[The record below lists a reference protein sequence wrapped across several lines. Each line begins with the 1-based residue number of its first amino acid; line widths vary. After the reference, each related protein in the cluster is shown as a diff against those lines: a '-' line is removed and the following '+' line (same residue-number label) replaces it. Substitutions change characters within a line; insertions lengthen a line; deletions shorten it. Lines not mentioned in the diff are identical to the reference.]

1 MTTFTSPVMYV
12 FLFGLLTAMSL
23 YGPAMYRGLQ
33 IQITAWTNRQL
44 DRSI

>member
-23 YGPAMYRGLQ
+23 YAPAVYRRLQ
-33 IQITAWTNRQL
+33 TQITAWTSRQL